1 MTQAPIIS
9 RHRLPRGYRV
19 GLTALWLAPIVILL
33 LTLVLRWREASA
45 WLDIR
50 LLLPLALMALP
61 ALYVWQEGVDIL
73 PHGIVRRVHVPRYFA
88 FDHLDNWYYDQRPGR
103 RVLTIWDSNQ
113 RKVLECRA
121 AHLTD
126 FPLLLR
132 QLKDRVRYRHWPD

>member
-9 RHRLPRGYRV
+9 RHRLPRVYRV

-33 LTLVLRWREASA
+33 LTLVLRWRESSA

-73 PHGIVRRVHVPRYFA
+73 PHGIVRRVYVPRYFA
-88 FDHLDNWYYDQRPGR
+88 FDHLDNWYYDQRSGR

-132 QLKDRVRYRHWPD
+132 HLKDRVRYRHWPD